1 MTIFCYTYEK
11 FTYYVIHIWNMTEWN
26 ARKEIKRIN
35 KLYRTKNTF
44 NQWESTSLD
53 LDNVL
58 ILIIGVEEI
67 FPLLKH
73 LYCQSTKVVWPS
85 GLRRWFKAPISSEAR
100 VRISS
105 LSFLFQNISDAKLYS
120 GSVSIG

>member
-1 MTIFCYTYEK
+1 
-11 FTYYVIHIWNMTEWN
+11 MTEWN
-26 ARKEIKRIN
+26 ARKEIKRN

-58 ILIIGVEEI
+58 ILIIDVEEI

-73 LYCQSTKVVWPS
+73 IYCQSTKVVWPS

-105 LSFLFQNISDAKLYS
+105 LSVVFYIFQNTSDARNDASRDCTLTLGGY
-120 GSVSIG
+120 I